1 MTKTDLEKFTIL
13 FESAYA
19 TFYDV
24 SEVAP
29 KTMLCLWKGFY
40 EVNNEE
46 AMGSAEACLDIVR
59 ERSLHFIISDHSEL
73 DVLGQEMLDYL
84 DTRWYPQ
91 LVKDGLK
98 AEIYTDG
105 EALVTQ
111 LSVEFMYD
119 NLTASDQELH
129 TLKVKDID
137 EALRVA
143 KYFAEKGE
151 EEGN

>member
-24 SEVAP
+24 SKVAP
-29 KTMLCLWKGFY
+29 KTMLCLWRGFY
-40 EVNNEE
+40 EVDNEE
-46 AMGSAEACLDIVR
+46 AMGSVEVCLDIVR

-98 AEIYTDG
+98 AEIYIDG

-111 LSVEFMYD
+111 LSVEFMYE
-119 NLTASDQELH
+119 NLKNSEQELH
-129 TLKVKDID
+129 TPKVKDVD

-151 EEGN
+151 EKGK